1 MDMRPVKTA
10 TIALVGAPGSGKRSQ
25 FNLMTGLTGGADG
38 RPGDACPQSGAKRTG
53 QVVHNGWSL
62 TIVELPGLTSLT
74 SLSPED
80 RISRD
85 FLQDEAPDLIVN
97 LLDADTL
104 ERSLYLTTQLIELGI
119 PRVHALNAPGK
130 GGPTAEDLK
139 TDDLAAMLGGP
150 VIRSLSGPGRDVTPL
165 LDAITCVLDSDCH
178 DLRPDPPDS
187 PLKLRYDSHLEA
199 AIGRV
204 RDLVAA
210 LHPRALT
217 DTESRWLSIK
227 LLEGDDEIVRREKD
241 HEDLI
246 AQVNRERETLAATHG
261 KAVATMFADSRYGF
275 INGLLMEC
283 RDESAGATGRLMISG
298 LLDRVLM
305 NRWVGFPL
313 FILMMWGMFEATFT
327 LGEIPMGWIEA
338 GVAWVS
344 GAVAAT
350 VPEGL
355 LHDML
360 VDGLIA
366 GVGGTIIFLPNIVI
380 LFCLLAFLSES
391 GYLART
397 TFLMDRVMHIFG
409 MHGKSFVPLVMGFGC
424 NVPAIM
430 AARTIESPR
439 ARLIAVL
446 VTPFI
451 ACSARLPVFILI
463 AGAFFADWAGSVVFL
478 MYVLSIG
485 CAMLAAVMLNRVL
498 VRGPMEPTVMDLPP
512 YRLPSIRTVL
522 YHMWESAS
530 EFLKKVA
537 GVILVGSVLIWFLQ
551 AFPQTT
557 PDAALAD
564 DPAAQARAHLE
575 QSYLGQ
581 AAQTV
586 APVFAPLGFGWEE
599 SVAIMTGLVAK
610 EVVVASF
617 AVIHAKAEDT
627 PPESRDLRAAL
638 AGTMTPLVAFGFMVF
653 ILLYSPCVATI
664 AVIRRETGRWGWVVF
679 SLGFSFVFGWTLT
692 FLIVTVGGLLT

>member
-1 MDMRPVKTA
+1 MDMTATKTA
-10 TIALVGAPGSGKRSQ
+10 TLALVGPPGSGKASL
-25 FNLMTGLTGGADG
+25 FNLLTGENGPAG
-38 RPGDACPQSGAKRTG
+38 KTACGTASKRTG
-53 QVVHNGWSL
+53 EIVHNGWHL
-62 TIVELPGLTSLT
+62 TIVELPGLSSLT

-80 RISRD
+80 RVSRD
-85 FLQDEAPDLIVN
+85 FLQDESPDLIVN
-97 LLDADTL
+97 LLDTRAL
-104 ERSLYLTTQLIELGI
+104 EPSLYLTTQLIELGI
-119 PRVHALNAPGK
+119 PRVHALNTVGQGSNEGDAFK
-130 GGPTAEDLK
+130 IE
-139 TDDLAAMLGGP
+139 DLAAMLGGP
-150 VIRSLSGPGRDVTPL
+150 VVRTVARRGGDVSAL
-165 LDAITCVLDSDCH
+165 LDAATRVLSGDPP

-187 PLKLRYDSHLEA
+187 PLMLRYDSHLEA

-204 RDLVAA
+204 RALVAD

-246 AQVNRERETLAATHG
+246 ALVNQERETLAATHG
-261 KAVATMFADSRYGF
+261 KTVTTMFADSRYGF

-283 RDESAGATGRLMISG
+283 RDVSAASTERLKVSGA
-298 LLDRVLM
+298 LDRVLM
-305 NRWVGFPL
+305 NRWLGFPL
-313 FILMMWGMFEATFT
+313 FIAIMWGMFETTFT

-397 TFLMDRVMHIFG
+397 TFLMDRVMHMFG
-409 MHGKSFVPLVMGFGC
+409 MHGKSFIPLVMGFGC

-463 AGAFFADWAGSVVFL
+463 AGAFFAEWAGTVVFL
-478 MYVLSIG
+478 MYVLSIA
-485 CAMLAAVMLNRVL
+485 CAMLAAVMLNKML
-498 VRGPMEPTVMDLPP
+498 VRGHAEPGVMDLPP
-512 YRLPSIRTVL
+512 YRLPSIRTIL

-537 GVILVGSVLIWFLQ
+537 GIILIGSVLIWFLQ

-557 PDAALAD
+557 PDDSLAG
-564 DPAAQARAHLE
+564 DPTAQAMVQLE
-575 QSYLGQ
+575 NSYLGQ
-581 AAQTV
+581 ASQAI
-586 APVFAPLGFGWEE
+586 APVFAPLGFDWEE

-617 AVIHAKAEDT
+617 AVIHAQAEDT

-638 AGTMTPLVAFGFMVF
+638 AGSMTPVVAFGFMVF
-653 ILLYSPCVATI
+653 VLLYSPCVATI
-664 AVIRRETGRWGWVVF
+664 AVIRRETGRWGWVAF
-679 SLGFSFVFGWTLT
+679 SFGFSFVFAWTLT
-692 FLIVTVGGLLT
+692 FLIVTVGGLLI